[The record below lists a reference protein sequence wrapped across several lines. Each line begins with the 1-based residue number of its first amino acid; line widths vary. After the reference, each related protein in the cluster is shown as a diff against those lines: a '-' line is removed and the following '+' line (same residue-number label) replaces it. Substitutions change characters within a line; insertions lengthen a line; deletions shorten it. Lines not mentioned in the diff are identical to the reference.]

1 MLVNEAVQDGLSHE
15 QALEKYGRD
24 SPSGRVTRAEE
35 VAALVLYL
43 ASDRAAQINGAAIPI
58 DGGNT
63 A

>member
-1 MLVNEAVQDGLSHE
+1 MLVTEAVNDGLTHE
-15 QALEKYGRD
+15 QALDKYGHD

-43 ASDRAAQINGAAIPI
+43 ASDQAAQITGAAIPI

>member
-1 MLVNEAVQDGLSHE
+1 MLYADGRVRGMSAAETLKEAAQS
-15 QALEKYGRD
+15 
-24 SPSGRVTRAEE
+24 SPTGRVTSADE

-43 ASDRAAQINGAAIPI
+43 ASDVAEQITGAAIPI